1 MIHFSSKAIVTT
13 VFAVFYIAF
22 LVETGALL
30 LEFEPHGLGIRMAT
44 LFAHNFLFFPIVGF
58 LALIAFWK
66 PAVLVVDALLWG
78 KIKYGQTVL
87 ASVTVFITILAV
99 LLSTAFGSSN
109 SRSLF
114 EIAPQT
120 ILADQGAR
128 SSDPTQTRAS
138 LQEILVKMKI
148 NTLSEGGLSDFQS
161 NCDPDWLQFSVSAEE
176 QKFCFPTSTDI
187 SVKAC
192 CDARTRLRSY
202 INTLHESAPSDLSV
216 VHRLIIPFKMTFLLT
231 LLAIGILLVRLR
243 KRLTSLYGA
252 AVQDVSFPIAV
263 GGALMLLW
271 PLMNASYLNTFA
283 LLTDDGSSNSYR
295 ISAPLFAL
303 GFGFWTMLLIFFHL
317 RTYPSQMEVALKAA
331 GALAAALGVLQ
342 YEQIIGYLS
351 KTLGIGGGLVG
362 VIVFT
367 VGIGALVATV
377 LLGNRPDFI
386 DPKAPE
392 PKADPPTQP

>member
-1 MIHFSSKAIVTT
+1 MTHISSKIVVTV

-22 LVETGALL
+22 VIETAALFI
-30 LEFEPHGLGIRMAT
+30 EFEPHGLGIRIAT
-44 LFAHNFLFFPIVGF
+44 LFAHNFLFFPIVGA

-66 PAVLVVDALLWG
+66 PAVLIIDALLWG
-78 KIKYGQTVL
+78 KVKMGQPALALIVIVIASLSLVL
-87 ASVTVFITILAV
+87 SN
-99 LLSTAFGSSN
+99 AFGTSN
-109 SRSLF
+109 ARSLF
-114 EIAPQT
+114 EISPQAIT
-120 ILADQGAR
+120 ADRGQA
-128 SSDPTQTRAS
+128 STDPRQSRAS
-138 LQEILVKMKI
+138 IQEILVKMKI
-148 NTLSEGGLSDFQS
+148 NALSEGGLGSFQS
-161 NCDPDWLQFSVSAEE
+161 NCDPDWMQFSVSAEE
-176 QKFCFPTSTDI
+176 QKFCFPTGTEM

-192 CDARTRLRSY
+192 CQARTNFRAH
-202 INTLHESAPSDLSV
+202 INALQADNPSTLASI
-216 VHRLIIPFKMTFLLT
+216 HRLVMPFKMTFLLT
-231 LLAIGILLVRLR
+231 LLAVGILLVRLR
-243 KRLTSLYGA
+243 KRLTQLYGT

-263 GGALMLLW
+263 GGVLMLLW
-271 PLMNASYLNTFA
+271 PLMNASYLDTFA

-351 KTLGIGGGLVG
+351 QTLGIGGGLVA

-367 VGIGALVATV
+367 VGIGALIATV

-386 DPKAPE
+386 DPKAPAPE
-392 PKADPPTQP
+392 SDPGH